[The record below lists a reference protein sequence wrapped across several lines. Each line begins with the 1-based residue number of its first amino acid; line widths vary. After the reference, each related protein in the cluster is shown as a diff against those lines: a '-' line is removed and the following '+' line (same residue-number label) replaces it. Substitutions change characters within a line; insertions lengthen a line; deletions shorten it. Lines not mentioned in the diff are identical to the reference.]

1 MVKMQKII
9 LINGSHPDYLLKLRG
24 DLIRKLIAMGY
35 SVHVSTPNI
44 DDSVRE
50 SIATLGAV
58 AHEVSVSRRKL
69 NPFSDLNYL
78 LEMWQLIRRLKPYF
92 VINYTIKPNIWASF
106 AARLAKARYGF
117 MVTGL
122 GYAFIPSDDRLRS
135 ALQKAVHKL
144 YRFASAGAYAVLF
157 QNPDDVEDF
166 RQAGCLQD
174 RSKAKITNGSGVDID
189 HFYDCALPQDDSYLL
204 ISRLLI
210 TKGVREYVEA
220 GLKLKAEAPDVKI
233 RLAGFLDSGPDAISE
248 AELDSWIARGVEY
261 LGKLDDIR
269 PAMEATAVYVLPSYR
284 EGTPRTVLEAMSM
297 GRPIISTDAPGCRET
312 VVHQQ
317 NGILIPVADE
327 EALYLSMKQ
336 LRGNPELKEV
346 YGRRS
351 RSIALEKYAVERV
364 NQATTEYFG
373 L

>member
-24 DLIRKLIAMGY
+24 DLIRKLISMGY
-35 SVHVSTPNI
+35 SVHVSTPGL
-44 DDSVRE
+44 DDSALE
-50 SIATLGAV
+50 NIADLGAV
-58 AHEVSVSRRKL
+58 AHAVSVSRRKL
-69 NPFSDLNYL
+69 NPFSDLSYL
-78 LEMWQLIRRLKPYF
+78 LEMWQLIRDLKPHF

-106 AARLAKARYGF
+106 AARLTKVRYGF

-122 GYAFIPSDDRLRS
+122 GYAFIPSNNKIRS
-135 ALQKAVHKL
+135 ILQKTVHKL
-144 YRFASAGAYAVLF
+144 YRIASAGAYAVLF

-166 RQAGCLQD
+166 RQAGCLPDQT
-174 RSKAKITNGSGVDID
+174 KAKITNGSGVDVN

-204 ISRLLI
+204 ISRLLS

-220 GLKLKAEAPDVKI
+220 GLKLKAESPEVKI
-233 RLAGFLDSGPDAISE
+233 RLAGFLDFGPDAISE
-248 AELDSWIARGVEY
+248 EELHGWIARGVEF
-261 LGKLDDIR
+261 LGKLEDIR

-317 NGILIPVADE
+317 NGMLVPVADQD
-327 EALYLSMKQ
+327 ALYRSMKQ
-336 LRGNPELKEV
+336 LQGNHELKEA
-346 YGRRS
+346 YGRKS

-364 NQATTEYFG
+364 NEATTEYFG